1 MGKIAVIAIVVVV
14 VLIAIIT
21 GVILLL
27 PDEPSGKL
35 GNLRDLAVVLMSAFS
50 CLGSILFAALIG
62 VLIWIGLII
71 KNNVTPLLDNAADT
85 ARTAKGTA
93 VFVSEGVVTPIIK
106 VAGAAAGV
114 KAAVQ
119 SLFHRKPKS
128 DQTQ

>member
-1 MGKIAVIAIVVVV
+1 MIKVIGIIAGLVLIVAIVLV
-14 VLIAIIT
+14 IIFT
-21 GVILLL
+21 
-27 PDEPSGKL
+27 PDAPSGKL
-35 GNLRDLAVVLMSAFS
+35 GNLRDLAVILMSAFS

-128 DQTQ
+128 DQP

>member
-1 MGKIAVIAIVVVV
+1 
-14 VLIAIIT
+14 
-21 GVILLL
+21 L

-35 GNLRDLAVVLMSAFS
+35 GNLRDLAVILMSAFS
-50 CLGSILFAALIG
+50 CLGSLLFAALIG

-128 DQTQ
+128 DQSQ

>member
-1 MGKIAVIAIVVVV
+1 MAKVIGVIAGV
-14 VLIAIIT
+14 VLIVAI
-21 GVILLL
+21 VLLIIFM
-27 PDEPSGKL
+27 PEPKL
-35 GNLRDLAVVLMSAFS
+35 QNLRDLAVIVMAAFS
-50 CLGSILFAALIG
+50 CLGSLLFAALVG
-62 VLIWIGLII
+62 VLIWIGLLV

-119 SLFHRKPKS
+119 SLFNRKPKS
-128 DQTQ
+128 EQAGK

>member
-1 MGKIAVIAIVVVV
+1 MGKVVGIVIAVVV
-14 VLIAIIT
+14 VLAIII
-21 GVILLL
+21 GVVIWLL
-27 PDEPSGKL
+27 PEPKL
-35 GNLRDLAVVLMSAFS
+35 PSLAEFSIVVMAAFS
-50 CLGSILFAALIG
+50 CLGSLLFAALVG
-62 VLIWIGLII
+62 VLIWIGLLV

-119 SLFHRKPKS
+119 SLFNRKPKS
-128 DQTQ
+128 EQAGK